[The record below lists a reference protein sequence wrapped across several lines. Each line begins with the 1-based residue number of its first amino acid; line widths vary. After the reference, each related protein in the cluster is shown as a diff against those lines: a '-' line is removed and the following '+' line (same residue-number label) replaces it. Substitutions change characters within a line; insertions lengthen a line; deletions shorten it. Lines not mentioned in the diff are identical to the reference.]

1 MPNDQYVVVRL
12 DDGTIIVCQP
22 VLRLT
27 EAQAVELAR
36 NLDTVNQPNGK
47 DATTIPTHLGLDRD
61 S

>member
-27 EAQAVELAR
+27 EAQAADLVR
-36 NLDTVNQPNGK
+36 NLDTMIQPNGK
-47 DATTIPTHLGLDRD
+47 DATAIRTHHG
-61 S
+61 